1 MPLALS
7 GDSTTILQVKQTVKT
22 DTFTT
27 TGGTWADVTGLT
39 VSITPTAI
47 TSRILIMVTGHIG
60 YQNYHARLRLLRN
73 STVVGVGDL
82 AGSRPQSMVS
92 VITYTGNSNEYYHI
106 VPFASNFIDSPL
118 TTSPIVYKMQ
128 LATYSTYPVYINRS
142 YQWQNN
148 SEYDA
153 TPITTI
159 TAMEIS
165 G

>member
-1 MPLALS
+1 MSLALS

-27 TGGTWADVTGLT
+27 TGGTWADVTGLSVT
-39 VSITPTAI
+39 ITPMSI
-47 TSRILIMVTGHIG
+47 TSRILIMVTGHVG
-60 YQNYHARLRLLRN
+60 YQNYQGRLRLLRN
-73 STVVGVGDL
+73 GTAVGVGDL
-82 AGSRPQSMVS
+82 AGSRPQTMITS
-92 VITYTGNSNEYYHI
+92 ITYTGNSNEYYHI
-106 VPFASNFIDSPL
+106 IPFASNFIDSPL

-128 LATYSTYPVYINRS
+128 LAAYSTYPVYINRS

-148 SEYDA
+148 SEYDG